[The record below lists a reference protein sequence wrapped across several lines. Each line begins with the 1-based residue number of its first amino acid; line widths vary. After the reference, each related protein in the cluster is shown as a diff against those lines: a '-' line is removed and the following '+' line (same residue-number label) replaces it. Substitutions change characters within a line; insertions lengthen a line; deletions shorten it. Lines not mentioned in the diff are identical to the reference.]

1 MSSRASVWSDTDETT
16 ATTRKEHCRQTRS
29 VRLNAALRD
38 TARAMS
44 QENVEVVRRGFE
56 TFNARDLDRHVEF
69 FDPEVEWQTSAEDAD
84 AAIHRGLQALKR
96 YLDQWIESLD
106 GMHADVEEY
115 IDVGDDRVF
124 TWSRFTGL
132 GRTSG
137 APADWYLATIF
148 TMRDGK
154 VVHGEEYFD
163 RAEALEAVGLS
174 EQDAHAD
181 S

>member
-1 MSSRASVWSDTDETT
+1 
-16 ATTRKEHCRQTRS
+16 
-29 VRLNAALRD
+29 
-38 TARAMS
+38 MS
-44 QENVEVVRRGFE
+44 QENVEIVRRFTE
-56 TFNARDLDRHVEF
+56 AFNARDLDRHYVEF
-69 FDPEVEWQTSAEDAD
+69 FDPEVEWQTAAEDPD
-84 AAIHRGLQALKR
+84 AATHRGLQALKR
-96 YLDQWIESLD
+96 YLEQWIESFD

-154 VVHGEEYFD
+154 VVRGEEYFD
-163 RAEALEAVGLS
+163 RNEALEAAGLK
-174 EQDAHAD
+174 E
-181 S
+181 